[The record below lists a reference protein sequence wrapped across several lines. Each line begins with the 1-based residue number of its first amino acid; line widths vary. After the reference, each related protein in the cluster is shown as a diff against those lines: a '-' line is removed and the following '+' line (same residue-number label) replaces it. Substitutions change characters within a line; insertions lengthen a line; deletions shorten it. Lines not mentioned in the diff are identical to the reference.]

1 MDLDIEMYMDLCLSV
16 SVCMY
21 VGMFVYLLQ
30 EPFHR
35 NSSATISIMNRSL
48 GTVLARKWACFLA
61 NTGNGLENWVSCG
74 KARGGRKRLF
84 RLFCTS
90 VVTLTPLSSCF
101 SCRKLQVSF
110 AEYHLFYWSLLRKR
124 PIISC
129 FLHLPLLVSCWKA
142 FLVNCGKGGEARG
155 GRWRKQDFSD
165 QNDRLGWFH
174 KNGSFC
180 TSVVTLTAP
189 SITSDFWNDTSHGV
203 CLLLCDRDR
212 VKKRE
217 RACAWALSMRLSRS
231 LWLSAIIRH
240 ARFMRVTHES

>member
-74 KARGGRKRLF
+74 KGRGGRKRLF

-129 FLHLPLLVSCWKA
+129 FLHLPLLVSCGKA
-142 FLVNCGKGGEARG
+142 RGRREEAGGESKISRTKMID
-155 GRWRKQDFSD
+155 WVDFI
-165 QNDRLGWFH
+165 RM
-174 KNGSFC
+174 
-180 TSVVTLTAP
+180 VV
-189 SITSDFWNDTSHGV
+189 FV
-203 CLLLCDRDR
+203 Q
-212 VKKRE
+212 V
-217 RACAWALSMRLSRS
+217 
-231 LWLSAIIRH
+231 
-240 ARFMRVTHES
+240 